1 MSATAVITT
10 AAATAQTIAAA
21 GRVTKQAIGTVSEL
35 MNEIENLKDKG
46 VTSLSQYAKR
56 TLITSRVYVEDQ
68 LATEDVT
75 PKLLKLL
82 NSIYSGFVMCAVG
95 LNNLCADGRTIR
107 QMTAAIA
114 TENYSKFLDLMKNF
128 GDEVVATE
136 DNKNNPEKK
145 DDNKENK
152 DGNEK
157 NQKNGENNS
166 TALPKEAELK
176 ADSQRLFTGH
186 LLEMRVPAGNNQ
198 YVPLYFY
205 VQLIPTVCPQPVMA
219 KFLEAHTSPTLTL
232 RWAMWKAG
240 EISFWKDL
248 VFEADRVSK
257 RKKALKADKDGIL
270 REIEDHRAKM
280 LKQKLAN
287 YKTKEAQARQRN
299 LCNSIVVC
307 TKRTIDTVCRD
318 IGINLKSFSQRQTL
332 MEDMFAI
339 MLVVVDT
346 NYGTIDLYMNG
357 IDARGEYTSKMIEA
371 TSKNGGDA
379 IGMKELLAVMS
390 AGGMPKF

>member
-1 MSATAVITT
+1 MSAAAVITT

-21 GRVTKQAIGTVSEL
+21 GKVTKQAIGTVSEL

-128 GDEVVATE
+128 GYEVVATE
-136 DNKNNPEKK
+136 DNKDNPEKK
-145 DDNKENK
+145 DDNKENS
-152 DGNEK
+152 EK
-157 NQKNGENNS
+157 NQS
-166 TALPKEAELK
+166 PALPKESELK
-176 ADSQRLFTGH
+176 SESQRLFTGH

-198 YVPLYFY
+198 FVPLYFY

-219 KFLEAHTSPTLTL
+219 KFLEAHVSPTLSL

-287 YKTKEAQARQRN
+287 YKTKDAQARQRN

-318 IGINLKSFSQRQTL
+318 IGVNLKSFSQRQTL

-339 MLVVVDT
+339 MLAVVDT
-346 NYGTIDLYMNG
+346 NYGTVDLYLNG
-357 IDARGEYTSKMIEA
+357 IDARGEYTSKMIESV
-371 TSKNGGDA
+371 SKNGGDA

>member
-1 MSATAVITT
+1 MSAAAVITT
-10 AAATAQTIAAA
+10 AAATAQTVAAA
-21 GRVTKQAIGTVSEL
+21 GKVTKQAIGTVSEL

-128 GDEVVATE
+128 GDEVISTE
-136 DNKNNPEKK
+136 DNKGNPEKK
-145 DDNKENK
+145 DDN
-152 DGNEK
+152 NEE
-157 NQKNGENNS
+157 NQKNGGNNS

-176 ADSQRLFTGH
+176 AESQRLFTGH

-198 YVPLYFY
+198 FVPLYFY

-219 KFLEAHTSPTLTL
+219 KFLESHVSPTLAL

-248 VFEADRVSK
+248 VFEADRVAK

-287 YKTKEAQARQRN
+287 YKTKDAQARQRN

-318 IGINLKSFSQRQTL
+318 IGVNLKSFSQRQTL

-339 MLVVVDT
+339 MLAVVDT
-346 NYGTIDLYMNG
+346 NYGTVDLYMNG